1 MPEQPLRVEEDHSI
15 VLREVWSDWIE
26 RNIKSGKSGNPDNI
40 RRGDS
45 VLRLLKSLNLSYP
58 NILDVGCANG
68 WLCADLA
75 CFGKVTGIDLADKA
89 ITMARS
95 LYPNVAFI
103 CGDFLALDLPTGRF
117 DIVVSVDVIPYVD
130 NQRAFLH
137 KVAMVLKSRGYFI
150 IICPNKFVWDRT
162 RFTRQLEG
170 KVPVRWLHM
179 RDLKDLLSRHF
190 VALHSETIIPDGNR
204 GILRLIN
211 SNKVERAIETI
222 IHPDHMVKLK
232 ERVGLGKSL
241 VVLAQKRE

>member
-1 MPEQPLRVEEDHSI
+1 MSFMAASCASMEGSIAFWIRANSPGDLIAPHLKPLLRIVQTTIGSHPDVEDI
-15 VLREVWSDWIE
+15 VQQTAL
-26 RNIKSGKSGNPDNI
+26 
-40 RRGDS
+40 
-45 VLRLLKSLNLSYP
+45 
-58 NILDVGCANG
+58 
-68 WLCADLA
+68 
-75 CFGKVTGIDLADKA
+75 KA
-89 ITMARS
+89 ITHLGQFRFEASFRTWLIRIGLNEARQWRRKCAS
-95 LYPNVAFI
+95 SR
-103 CGDFLALDLPTGRF
+103 FLALDLPTGRF

-190 VALHSETIIPDGNR
+190 VALHSETIIPGGNL

-222 IHPDHMVKLK
+222 IRPDRMVKLK
-232 ERVGLGKSL
+232 EWVGLGKSL

>member
-1 MPEQPLRVEEDHSI
+1 MSEQPTHAEEDHP
-15 VLREVWSDWIE
+15 VAMRDVWSDWIE
-26 RNIKSGKSGNPDNI
+26 RNIKSGNP
-40 RRGDS
+40 RHGDT
-45 VLRLLKSLNLSYP
+45 VLRLLKSLNLSDP
-58 NILDVGCANG
+58 NILEVGCANG

-75 CFGKVTGIDLADKA
+75 CFSKVTGIDLADKA

-95 LYPNVAFI
+95 LYPDVAFI

-117 DIVVSVDVIPYVD
+117 DVVVSIDVIPYVD

-137 KVAMVLKSRGYFI
+137 KVAMVLKPRGYFI

-170 KVPVRWLHM
+170 KVPVKWLYM
-179 RDLKDLLSRHF
+179 RDLKDLLNRHF
-190 VALHSETIIPDGNR
+190 VALRSETISPGGNR

-222 IHPDHMVKLK
+222 IHPDHVVKLK
-232 ERVGLGKSL
+232 ERIGFGKSL